1 MIIVRN
7 EKMINRN
14 AFIGKYAGV
23 VSIAIL
29 VGGMYISFKYQEQI
43 TYSLLALIIGFTLSQ
58 IGILYSNRFVRSPR
72 LDQQLDNALK
82 GLDDQY
88 AIYHYE
94 SAVSHF
100 LIGPAGFWILF
111 PLPQKGK
118 ITYDDKKGRWKR
130 IGGNFYMKF
139 FGQDSIGN
147 PTREI
152 KVAVDQVQKEL
163 RKIPEFDLP
172 AIKTALVFTGSSI
185 EIDAEN
191 APSPTLHAGQLKKL
205 IRKEAKGDASLPS
218 STIKTIQ
225 DFYGLDHAV

>member
-29 VGGMYISFKYQEQI
+29 VGGMYISFKYPKQI

-139 FGQDSIGN
+139 FGQDRIGN

-218 STIKTIQ
+218 ITIKTIQ
-225 DFYGLDHAV
+225 DFYGLEHGA

>member
-7 EKMINRN
+7 EKMIRRN

-23 VSIAIL
+23 VAIL
-29 VGGMYISFKYQEQI
+29 ILAGGMYISFKYQEQMV
-43 TYSLLALIIGFTLSQ
+43 YSLLALIIGFTLSQ
-58 IGILYSNRFVRSPR
+58 IGIMYSNRFVRSPR

-88 AIYHYE
+88 ALYHYR
-94 SAVSHF
+94 SAVTHF

-111 PLPQKGK
+111 PYPQNGK
-118 ITYDDKKGRWKR
+118 ITYDDKKGRWVRK
-130 IGGNFYMKF
+130 GGNFYMKL

-152 KVAVDQVQKEL
+152 KTAVKQIEKEL
-163 RKIPEFDLP
+163 KKIPEFEIP
-172 AIKTALVFTGSSI
+172 EIKAALVFTGSST
-185 EIDAEN
+185 EVVAEN

-205 IRKEAKGDASLPS
+205 IRKESKGDASLPS
-218 STIKTIQ
+218 NTIKTIQ
-225 DFYGLDHAV
+225 DFYGLNHTE